1 METQIQV
8 HDFFLIL
15 AIILIAA
22 KIFGELFAYF
32 KLPSVIGE
40 VFAGLIIGPSFL
52 GIVEPNFI
60 LKILAE
66 IGIILLLFEVGLE
79 TDMDKLKQAGVK
91 AFIVAIAGAF
101 FPFAFGALL
110 SYYVFELPL
119 VVSLFI
125 GGALT
130 ATSIGIT
137 IRALKDI
144 DKHRTAVAQI
154 VLGAA
159 VVDDILGVV
168 LLITI
173 YDFVITGEV
182 NIYNLLKILFLIGVF
197 FALAPVLAKFLSKAI
212 YVYDKKFSK
221 SDGFVVTTIIS
232 LILIFAYLSHFF
244 NAPEILGAFT
254 AGIALSRR
262 FFLPFGISFQTDP
275 DFINRIESYLKPIAN
290 IFVPIFFV
298 MVGISINLKVIDLG
312 SPSLWITG
320 FLLVIIAILGKI
332 LGSFLIKNISFLK
345 RIIIGTAMVPRGEVG
360 LIFAEL
366 GRSTN
371 ILKPDIYAVLVF
383 VIIITTIIPPVLL
396 KWLFKYE
403 KETEEQS

>member
-1 METQIQV
+1 MEAQIPV

-15 AIILIAA
+15 AIILLSA
-22 KIFGELFAYF
+22 KIFGEIFAYL
-32 KLPSVIGE
+32 KLPTVIGE

-52 GIVEPNFI
+52 GIVETNFI

-79 TDMDKLKQAGVK
+79 TDMDKLKKAGLK
-91 AFIVAIAGAF
+91 AFIVAVAGAF
-101 FPFAFGALL
+101 FPFVLGAAV
-110 SYYVFELPL
+110 SYYIFNLPI

-144 DKHRTAVAQI
+144 GKHRTGVAQI

-159 VVDDILGVV
+159 VVDDILGVI

-182 NIYNLLKILFLIGVF
+182 NIYNLIRILFLIAVF
-197 FALAPVLAKFLSKAI
+197 FALAPVLAKFLSKVI
-212 YVYDKKFSK
+212 YVYDKKFSQ

-262 FFLPFGISFQTDP
+262 FFLPFGIAFQTDP
-275 DFINRIESYLKPIAN
+275 DFLNKIESYLKPISN

-298 MVGISINLKVIDLG
+298 LVGISIDLNVIDLT
-312 SPSLWITG
+312 SSTLWISG
-320 FLLVIIAILGKI
+320 FLLLLIAVIGKI
-332 LGSFLIKNISFLK
+332 MGSFLITKISVLK

-366 GRSTN
+366 GRTSG
-371 ILKPDIYAVLVF
+371 ILKADIYAVLVF
-383 VIIITTIIPPVLL
+383 VIIITTLFPPILL
-396 KWLFKYE
+396 RWLFK
-403 KETEEQS
+403 EED